1 VRSTVILVVACATGA
16 VACGGST
23 PAPSAPPT
31 SGSAATRRASD
42 PNRAL
47 DEGEC
52 RSLGQLLA
60 EACQSR
66 PNERSAR
73 VEGWCGDLLRGV
85 EDGSWIT
92 HDCLKHIK
100 YMDSEC
106 LRSAS
111 NVHVMMDCDKSVDR
125 AE

>member
-1 VRSTVILVVACATGA
+1 MPSAASMVIVLFACTTGI

-23 PAPSAPPT
+23 PAPSATAP
-31 SGSAATRRASD
+31 AASPRPAD
-42 PNRAL
+42 PNRHLA
-47 DEGEC
+47 ESEC

-60 EACQSR
+60 EACQTR

-73 VEGWCGDLLRGV
+73 VEGWCSELLRGV

-92 HDCLKHIK
+92 RDCVKHIR

-111 NVHVMMDCDKSVDR
+111 NVHIMMDCDRSVDR
-125 AE
+125 SD